1 MARTNNLTNF
11 LTDVAGAIKEKTGDS
26 TAIPASQFDTKIAS
40 IPTGGTYQ
48 EKNITITENGN
59 MNLLPDSGYDALS
72 NVRITTSVSGGD
84 TSDATAT
91 ANDLISPKTAYSQ
104 GAKITGTIPL
114 VSSELVYDADG
125 ASTYNNSDDPIRQ
138 YDLSDYVNHVNA
150 RWFIVYGEDDEFYL
164 VTNKESLGIYFV
176 CYNLAKDNYDRYIM
190 SGGNIF
196 NTIGT
201 GQISGNTWSYYV
213 YKLNKSTQ
221 RFELYTTASYSTGWS
236 AGTMILI
243 ASGGNPI
250 YQRSGDNVDTSKM
263 SYPVTPYVYDP
274 TIVKLG
280 VIADVRNSTKQAIDA
295 NAYVK
300 TKIPYDIL
308 TSTEPNAVA
317 ANIRLGTT
325 IFGIEGNLAPDKP
338 DQSKTVTPT
347 TSQQVITPDTGYEL
361 ASVTVNPVTSSIDQN
376 IVAGNIKDGVTI
388 LGVTGDYSGTD
399 TSDADATALDIYQG
413 KTAYVN
419 GQKIT
424 GAVRNY
430 QIGNGPDLFD
440 FGYDYINNQEL
451 TLSQVAGNMR
461 YENGLDAI
469 TIQTAAVGIGN
480 RFAFY
485 NDNKLKTKVRADA
498 VRSKFGITA
507 DNIKSGVSILGVSG
521 TLSEMTQ
528 SEYENAIS
536 IADNILGTSPL
547 LPYIELQYIQSNR

>member
-150 RWFIVYGEDDEFYL
+150 RWFIVYGDDGEFYL

-250 YQRSGDNVDTSKM
+250 YQRSGDNHCCRILD
-263 SYPVTPYVYDP
+263 
-274 TIVKLG
+274 KL
-280 VIADVRNSTKQAIDA
+280 V
-295 NAYVK
+295 
-300 TKIPYDIL
+300 L
-308 TSTEPNAVA
+308 
-317 ANIRLGTT
+317 
-325 IFGIEGNLAPDKP
+325 
-338 DQSKTVTPT
+338 
-347 TSQQVITPDTGYEL
+347 
-361 ASVTVNPVTSSIDQN
+361 
-376 IVAGNIKDGVTI
+376 
-388 LGVTGDYSGTD
+388 
-399 TSDADATALDIYQG
+399 
-413 KTAYVN
+413 
-419 GQKIT
+419 
-424 GAVRNY
+424 
-430 QIGNGPDLFD
+430 
-440 FGYDYINNQEL
+440 
-451 TLSQVAGNMR
+451 
-461 YENGLDAI
+461 
-469 TIQTAAVGIGN
+469 
-480 RFAFY
+480 
-485 NDNKLKTKVRADA
+485 
-498 VRSKFGITA
+498 
-507 DNIKSGVSILGVSG
+507 
-521 TLSEMTQ
+521 
-528 SEYENAIS
+528 
-536 IADNILGTSPL
+536 
-547 LPYIELQYIQSNR
+547 